1 MNIEGLFEAMI
12 QEKQQQSR
20 CDDGKAVFEK
30 ILAKV
35 PDFKQAMFTF
45 EAKDGIFGPV
55 TYREDSLRQGAEGAG
70 GDWFLGA
77 GSDAYEYRTDYDQA
91 VENGYQDI
99 SNFDVG
105 TAVAEILNENNEL
118 LVRALF
124 GDSKAAFSNGNA
136 LTNGTLEVSIVPQE
150 SSVDLGEDD
159 TGRSCYLSEGFRGFS
174 VSFRSTVQVS
184 NAVMVP

>member
-12 QEKQQQSR
+12 QEKQQRDR

-55 TYREDSLRQGAEGAG
+55 TYREQSLRQNAAEEEGYWLLHEAKNT
-70 GDWFLGA
+70 
-77 GSDAYEYRTDYDQA
+77 YEFRTDYEWARETGYEDTVSDAVGSA
-91 VENGYQDI
+91 VE
-99 SNFDVG
+99 
-105 TAVAEILNENNEL
+105 EILNNNNEL